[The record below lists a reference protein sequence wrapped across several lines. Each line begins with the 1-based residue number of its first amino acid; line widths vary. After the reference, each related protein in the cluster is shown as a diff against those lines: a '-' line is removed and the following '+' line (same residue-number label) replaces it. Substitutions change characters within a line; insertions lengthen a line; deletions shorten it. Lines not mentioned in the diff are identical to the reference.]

1 MKNGKL
7 HNADIPYYQRM
18 KYIIEGY
25 RKLLEQNDKLAAYAK
40 ALEKKVKQLEDD
52 VTYRAAKNVEVSAK
66 FVEKNRECKRLRA
79 HIRWLEEKLK
89 EQEQS

>member
-7 HNADIPYYQRM
+7 HNADIPYEQRM

-40 ALEKKVKQLEDD
+40 ALEKRVQQLEED
-52 VTYRAAKNVEVSAK
+52 VKYRAAKNVDISTR
-66 FVEKNRECKRLRA
+66 FVEKNRECKRLRE

-89 EQEQS
+89 ELS